1 MAATSG
7 CIAPPTLRPAP
18 LHRHHQGSW
27 QSSPVYSGDARSG
40 SKTTQCLQL
49 INPLA
54 ICTFS
59 INCAKKYQF
68 YQILHKQIYISLGPV
83 CRLQS
88 FFPCAISG
96 HDHRWDSSSLSS
108 SPVLCSL
115 RQANQKFSIKHL
127 ICRINILNATHFS
140 SATRTHTQS
149 HAGDVRTLP
158 TFLHLVFPGVPPL
171 VPAGGSDIT
180 PAGGKNQWDFST
192 AASLRHGPIHAPLIA
207 QRLGGKTVWPSTN

>member
-27 QSSPVYSGDARSG
+27 QSSPVYSGDARSR
-40 SKTTQCLQL
+40 SKTTQCHRL

-59 INCAKKYQF
+59 INCTKKYQF
-68 YQILHKQIYISLGPV
+68 KKNKLIKKKSRR
-83 CRLQS
+83 CRQVFS
-88 FFPCAISG
+88 NPPQTDTHFFRASTSPSIFFPPVSFLDMTTG
-96 HDHRWDSSSLSS
+96 ETHHRCHHH
-108 SPVLCSL
+108 LCSKPL
-115 RQANQKFSIKHL
+115 M
-127 ICRINILNATHFS
+127 CRINILNATHFS

-180 PAGGKNQWDFST
+180 PAGGKNQ
-192 AASLRHGPIHAPLIA
+192 
-207 QRLGGKTVWPSTN
+207 